1 MAGFTIATLTISI
14 RYVSAATTAD
24 LRSTGYLT
32 KRNLQ
37 MWLDGIYMLDV
48 FYARWT
54 HEFEPDNTT
63 AWDDIAL
70 QFDLIDA
77 GTTVDRE
84 RTNGLPLHGFD
95 VSKKQIWA
103 DPETGASP
111 HVWGRAVGW

>member
-1 MAGFTIATLTISI
+1 
-14 RYVSAATTAD
+14 
-24 LRSTGYLT
+24 
-32 KRNLQ
+32 

-54 HEFEPDNTT
+54 YEFEPGNNT

-77 GTTVDRE
+77 GTTIDRE

-95 VSKKQIWA
+95 VSKTQVWA
-103 DPETGASP
+103 DPVTGAAP
-111 HVWGRAVGW
+111 HVWGRAVGWYVNDAFSQSRVAN

>member
-1 MAGFTIATLTISI
+1 
-14 RYVSAATTAD
+14 
-24 LRSTGYLT
+24 
-32 KRNLQ
+32 
-37 MWLDGIYMLDV
+37 MLDV

-54 HEFEPDNTT
+54 HEFEPGNTT

-77 GTTVDRE
+77 GTTVDRN

-95 VSKKQIWA
+95 VSKTQVWA
-103 DPETGASP
+103 DPVTGAAP